1 MVSDSARARHAELVS
16 TVEHHAHRYYV
27 LDAPEIEDAEYDALF
42 RELQTLE
49 ELHPELQTPDSP
61 TQRVGAAPVEAFA
74 KAPHRIPMLSLSN
87 AFGTEE
93 VEEFVRRVERAV
105 GSVDAYVCEL
115 KIDGLAVSLTY
126 REGQLARG
134 ATRGN
139 GLEGEEVTAQL
150 RTIRTIPT
158 RLRAGVGGVPAE
170 IEVRGEAFLPKSAF
184 ARLNEQLDEQGKPRY
199 ANPRSAAAGGV
210 RQLDPRITARRGLRA
225 FMYAIDPPGEA
236 ASQVEVLDALDRLG
250 LPTNPHRRVVS
261 DVEGIV
267 AYLEEWHD
275 RRHDLD
281 YETDGVV
288 IKVASLALQEELG
301 AVARS
306 PRWAIA
312 YKFPPEEVETTV
324 LDILVSV
331 GRTGAATPV
340 AVLEP
345 ALVAGSTVRR
355 ATLHNEDEVAR
366 KDIRIGDTVLLHKA
380 GDVIPE
386 VVRPLLER
394 RPEGAQ
400 PWRMPD
406 RCPACD
412 TELVRDE
419 GEVVRRCINPLCPA
433 QQRERLRHFA
443 SRSCLDIEGL
453 GEAIIDQLIDGG
465 HVADAADLF
474 RLDKATLLTLEGFA
488 DRSADN
494 LLRSIAARRRVPLA
508 RLVNALG
515 IRHVGEHTAV
525 TLAAH
530 FGTLEALSAAGEE
543 ELLAVE
549 GIGPV
554 VARSVAGWFG
564 SEPGREL
571 LRRLAEVGVEAE
583 RTEASTGPWTG
594 QTWVLTGTLDGL
606 TRPQAEARIRA
617 LGGAA
622 TSSVSRKTHAVVAG
636 ASPGSK
642 LEKAQRL
649 GVRVLDE
656 AQFLAELEAAGAGG
670 RLSARSDDGLGESPP
685 SVGAS
690 APRG

>member
-1 MVSDSARARHAELVS
+1 MAPEEARARHAELVR
-16 TVEHHAHRYYV
+16 TIEHHAHRYYV
-27 LDAPEIEDAEYDALF
+27 LDSPEIEDSEYDALF
-42 RELQTLE
+42 RELANLE

-74 KAPHRIPMLSLSN
+74 KAPHRTPMLSLAN
-87 AFGTEE
+87 AFGVEE

-105 GSVDAYVCEL
+105 GAVDAYVCEL
-115 KIDGLAVSLTY
+115 KIDGLAVSLSY
-126 REGQLARG
+126 KDGQLLRG

-139 GLEGEEVTAQL
+139 GLEGEDVTAQL
-150 RTIRTIPT
+150 RTVRTIPT
-158 RLRAGVGGVPAE
+158 RLLAGVGGVPAE
-170 IEVRGEAFLPKSAF
+170 IEVRGEVFLPKSAF
-184 ARLNEQLDEQGKPRY
+184 ARLNEDLDERGKPRY
-199 ANPRSAAAGGV
+199 ANPRNAAAGSV

-236 ASQVEVLDALDRLG
+236 GTQAGVLDALDRLG

-261 DVEGIV
+261 NVEAIAGYV
-267 AYLEEWHD
+267 EEWRD

-281 YETDGVV
+281 YDTDGVV
-288 IKVASLALQEELG
+288 IKVAPLALQAELG

-312 YKFPPEEVETTV
+312 YKFPPEEVETVV
-324 LDILVSV
+324 LDIIVSV

-345 ALVAGSTVRR
+345 ALVAGTTVRR

-366 KDIRIGDTVLLHKA
+366 KDVRIGDTVLLHKA

-394 RPEGAQ
+394 RPEGAV

-406 RCPACD
+406 RCPACE

-443 SRSCLDIEGL
+443 SRSCMDIEGL

-488 DRSADN
+488 DRSAEN

-515 IRHVGEHTAV
+515 
-525 TLAAH
+525 
-530 FGTLEALSAAGEE
+530 
-543 ELLAVE
+543 

-554 VARSVAGWFG
+554 VARSVAGWFA

-594 QTWVLTGTLDGL
+594 QTWVLTGSLDQL

-656 AQFLAELEAAGAGG
+656 AQFLAELEAAGG
-670 RLSARSDDGLGESPP
+670 
-685 SVGAS
+685 
-690 APRG
+690 

>member
-1 MVSDSARARHAELVS
+1 MVPEEACDRHAELVR
-16 TVEHHAHRYYV
+16 TVEHHARRYYV
-27 LDAPEIEDAEYDALF
+27 LDSPEIEDSEYDALF
-42 RELQTLE
+42 RELVDLE

-74 KAPHRIPMLSLSN
+74 KAPHRTPMLSLAN
-87 AFGTEE
+87 AFGVDE
-93 VEEFVRRVERAV
+93 VEEFVRRVERVV
-105 GSVDAYVCEL
+105 GAVDAYVCEL
-115 KIDGLAVSLTY
+115 KIDGLAVSLSY
-126 REGQLARG
+126 RDGQLVRG

-139 GLEGEEVTAQL
+139 GLEGEDVTAQL
-150 RTIRTIPT
+150 RTVRTIPT
-158 RLRAGVGGVPAE
+158 RLLAGVGGIPAE
-170 IEVRGEAFLPKSAF
+170 IEVRGEVFLPKSAF
-184 ARLNEQLDEQGKPRY
+184 ARLNEELDERGKPRY
-199 ANPRSAAAGGV
+199 ANPRNAAAGSV

-225 FMYAIDPPGEA
+225 FMYAIDPPGDA
-236 ASQVEVLDALDRLG
+236 GTQAGVLDALDRLG

-261 DVEGIV
+261 NVEGV
-267 AYLEEWHD
+267 AAYVEEWHD

-281 YETDGVV
+281 YDTDGVV

-306 PRWAIA
+306 PRWATA
-312 YKFPPEEVETTV
+312 YKFPPEEVETVV
-324 LDILVSV
+324 LDIIVSV

-386 VVRPLLER
+386 VERPLLEK
-394 RPEGAQ
+394 RPDDAQ
-400 PWRMPD
+400 PWRMPE
-406 RCPACD
+406 RCPSCD
-412 TELVRDE
+412 SELVREE
-419 GEVVRRCINPLCPA
+419 GEVVRRCVNPLCPA
-433 QQRERLRHFA
+433 QRRERLRHFA
-443 SRSCLDIEGL
+443 SRAGLDIEGL
-453 GEAIIDQLIDGG
+453 GEAIIDQLVDGG

-474 RLDKATLLTLEGFA
+474 RLDKATLLTLDGFA
-488 DRSADN
+488 DRSAEN
-494 LLRSIAARRRVPLA
+494 LLRAIDERRHVPLG
-508 RLVNALG
+508 RLINALG
-515 IRHVGEHTAV
+515 IRHVGEHTAF

-530 FGTLEALSAAGEE
+530 FGTLDALAGAPEE
-543 ELLAVE
+543 GLLAVE

-554 VARSVAGWFG
+554 VARSVAGWFA

-571 LRRLAEVGVEAE
+571 LRRLADVGVEPE

-594 QTWVLTGTLDGL
+594 QTWVLTGGLDSL
-606 TRPQAEARIRA
+606 SRPEAEARIRA
-617 LGGAA
+617 LGG
-622 TSSVSRKTHAVVAG
+622 TSGSSVSRKTHAVVAG

-656 AQFLAELEAAGAGG
+656 AQFLAELEAAGG
-670 RLSARSDDGLGESPP
+670 
-685 SVGAS
+685 
-690 APRG
+690 

>member
-1 MVSDSARARHAELVS
+1 
-16 TVEHHAHRYYV
+16 
-27 LDAPEIEDAEYDALF
+27 
-42 RELQTLE
+42 
-49 ELHPELQTPDSP
+49 
-61 TQRVGAAPVEAFA
+61 
-74 KAPHRIPMLSLSN
+74 
-87 AFGTEE
+87 
-93 VEEFVRRVERAV
+93 
-105 GSVDAYVCEL
+105 
-115 KIDGLAVSLTY
+115 
-126 REGQLARG
+126 
-134 ATRGN
+134 
-139 GLEGEEVTAQL
+139 
-150 RTIRTIPT
+150 
-158 RLRAGVGGVPAE
+158 
-170 IEVRGEAFLPKSAF
+170 
-184 ARLNEQLDEQGKPRY
+184 
-199 ANPRSAAAGGV
+199 
-210 RQLDPRITARRGLRA
+210 
-225 FMYAIDPPGEA
+225 
-236 ASQVEVLDALDRLG
+236 
-250 LPTNPHRRVVS
+250 
-261 DVEGIV
+261 
-267 AYLEEWHD
+267 
-275 RRHDLD
+275 
-281 YETDGVV
+281 
-288 IKVASLALQEELG
+288 
-301 AVARS
+301 
-306 PRWAIA
+306 
-312 YKFPPEEVETTV
+312 
-324 LDILVSV
+324 
-331 GRTGAATPV
+331 
-340 AVLEP
+340 
-345 ALVAGSTVRR
+345 
-355 ATLHNEDEVAR
+355 
-366 KDIRIGDTVLLHKA
+366 
-380 GDVIPE
+380 
-386 VVRPLLER
+386 
-394 RPEGAQ
+394 
-400 PWRMPD
+400 MPD

-494 LLRSIAARRRVPLA
+494 LLRSIAARRRVPRA

-656 AQFLAELEAAGAGG
+656 AQFLAELEAAGG
-670 RLSARSDDGLGESPP
+670 
-685 SVGAS
+685 
-690 APRG
+690 

>member
-1 MVSDSARARHAELVS
+1 MAPEEARARHAELVR
-16 TVEHHAHRYYV
+16 TIEHHAHRYYV
-27 LDAPEIEDAEYDALF
+27 LDSPEIEDSEYDALF
-42 RELQTLE
+42 RELANLE

-74 KAPHRIPMLSLSN
+74 KAPHRTPMLSLGN
-87 AFGTEE
+87 AFGVEE

-105 GSVDAYVCEL
+105 GAVDAYVCEL
-115 KIDGLAVSLTY
+115 KIDGLAVSLSY
-126 REGQLARG
+126 KDGQLLRG

-139 GLEGEEVTAQL
+139 GLEGEDVTAQL
-150 RTIRTIPT
+150 RTVRTIPT
-158 RLRAGVGGVPAE
+158 RLLAGVGGVPAE
-170 IEVRGEAFLPKSAF
+170 IEVRGEVFLPKSAF
-184 ARLNEQLDEQGKPRY
+184 ARLNEDLDERGKPRY
-199 ANPRSAAAGGV
+199 ANPRNAAAGSV

-236 ASQVEVLDALDRLG
+236 GTQAGVLDALDRLG

-261 DVEGIV
+261 NVEAIAGYV
-267 AYLEEWHD
+267 EEWRD

-281 YETDGVV
+281 YDTDGVV
-288 IKVASLALQEELG
+288 IKVAPLALQEELG

-312 YKFPPEEVETTV
+312 YKFPPEEVETVV
-324 LDILVSV
+324 LDIIVSV

-345 ALVAGSTVRR
+345 ALVAGTTVRR

-386 VVRPLLER
+386 VERPLLEK
-394 RPEGAQ
+394 RPEGAA

-406 RCPACD
+406 RCPSCD
-412 TELVRDE
+412 TELVREE
-419 GEVVRRCINPLCPA
+419 GEVVRRCVNPLCPA
-433 QQRERLRHFA
+433 QRRERLRHFA
-443 SRSCLDIEGL
+443 SRASLNIEGL
-453 GEAIIDQLIDGG
+453 GEAIIDQLVDGG
-465 HVADAADLF
+465 HVADAADIF
-474 RLDKATLLTLEGFA
+474 RLDKATLLTLDGFA
-488 DRSADN
+488 DKSADN
-494 LLRSIAARRRVPLA
+494 LLRAIDERRHVSLG
-508 RLVNALG
+508 RLINALG
-515 IRHVGEHTAV
+515 IRHVGEHTAF

-530 FGTLEALSAAGEE
+530 FGTLDALTAAGEE

-554 VARSVAGWFG
+554 VARSVAGWFA

-583 RTEASTGPWTG
+583 QTEASTGPWTG
-594 QTWVLTGTLDGL
+594 QTWVLTGGLDGL
-606 TRPQAEARIRA
+606 TRPEAEARIRA
-617 LGGAA
+617 LGG
-622 TSSVSRKTHAVVAG
+622 TPGSSVSRKTHAVVAG
-636 ASPGSK
+636 AAPGSK

-656 AQFLAELEAAGAGG
+656 AQFLAELEAAGG
-670 RLSARSDDGLGESPP
+670 
-685 SVGAS
+685 
-690 APRG
+690 